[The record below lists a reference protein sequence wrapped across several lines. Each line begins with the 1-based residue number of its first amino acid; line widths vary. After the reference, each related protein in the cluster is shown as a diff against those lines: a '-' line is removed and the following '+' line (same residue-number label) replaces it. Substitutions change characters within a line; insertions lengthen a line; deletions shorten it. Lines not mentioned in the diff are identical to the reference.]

1 MTNSTTPELLGDE
14 DLKEIEARPWVYPY
28 LHNTEQR
35 VLLKVAERDALVQT
49 ARALREKHT
58 RLAKVSGKW
67 ANLLDRI
74 RLWSKCA
81 DGYPLDEHI
90 NNIATQLAQL
100 TQTLTATE
108 ACKNPKCGHC
118 MALLRTTR
126 RG

>member
-1 MTNSTTPELLGDE
+1 MPTNPTTPELLSE
-14 DLKEIEARPWVYPY
+14 SEIAEIEKWKTNSYGSMVNLP
-28 LHNTEQR
+28 
-35 VLLKVAERDALVQT
+35 VAKRDAICQT
-49 ARALREKHT
+49 VRALREKHT
-58 RLAKVSGKW
+58 RLAEVSGEW

-100 TQTLTATE
+100 TQTLTAIE